1 MSSDSKVKTVTINKM
16 GVEAPPP
23 APPTID
29 VPVLTPMGGKKT
41 KTFPKGILRKTKRV
55 LPKPVQDPAKPPE
68 VRKKTLRMLTG
79 KGYKKLKHTIKH
91 KVKKLD
97 DKTIRRK
104 LVEKKLIKA
113 DSKASPD
120 LLRKMYE
127 EGMGAGLLK
136 V

>member
-1 MSSDSKVKTVTINKM
+1 MSSDRTITINKV
-16 GVEAPPP
+16 GSDTP
-23 APPTID
+23 APAPRVEDKVIS
-29 VPVLTPMGGKKT
+29 TPLGGKKT

-104 LVEKKLIKA
+104 LVERKLIKS

>member
-1 MSSDSKVKTVTINKM
+1 MKKVTVTKV
-16 GVEAPPP
+16 GSEPPP
-23 APPTID
+23 VVD
-29 VPVLTPMGGKKT
+29 KPVETPAGGKKT
-41 KTFPKGILRKTKRV
+41 RTFPKGILRKTKRV
-55 LPKPVQDPAKPPE
+55 LPKPVRDPAKPPE
-68 VRKKTLRMLTG
+68 VRKKTMRILTG
-79 KGYKKLKHTIKH
+79 KGYKKMKHTIKH
-91 KVKKLD
+91 SVKKMD

-104 LVEKKLIKA
+104 LVEKKLIKT